1 MMIGEICAHI
11 KNYFCFYTKDLHI
24 GDFAIIG
31 GQLSPALDLSQTDY
45 FRIVGSHKNDGV
57 HCANDEADGLTDEDT
72 FHGAVWIM
80 SPPADF
86 LALVAEIEAWQAQYG
101 GATAPAMSP
110 FTSESF
116 GGYSYTKAGRQASTS
131 GDGASSNGGW
141 QAAFASRLNPYRR
154 IKLP

>member
-24 GDFAIIG
+24 GDFAIVG
-31 GQLSPALDLSQTDY
+31 GQLSPAVDLSQTDY
-45 FRIVGSHKNDGV
+45 FRIVGSHRNDGV
-57 HCANDEADGLTDEDT
+57 HRTGDVLTDEAT

-116 GGYSYTKAGRQASTS
+116 GGYSYTKASGRTSTAGNGSTNS
-131 GDGASSNGGW
+131 GSW
-141 QAAFASRLNPYRR
+141 QAAFSSRLNPYRR
-154 IKLP
+154 IHLP